1 MSEKKPSSTPSCVV
15 HTLTKGS
22 VRILI
27 HKSQSHSGFEYHD
40 FKIVRIFR
48 SRSSSKE
55 GQSQNFFDCN
65 RDDLIQSICEATDW
79 IQSQSTIKPSA
90 DPVTR
95 FALEAE

>member
-1 MSEKKPSSTPSCVV
+1 MSDKKNSATPSSVV

-22 VRILI
+22 VRISI
-27 HKSQSHSGFEYHD
+27 HKSQSNSGFEYHD

-65 RDDLIQSICEATDW
+65 RDDLIQGICEATDW
-79 IQSQSTIKPSA
+79 IQSQSHINP
-90 DPVTR
+90 PVVPVAQS
-95 FALEAE
+95 ALEA